1 MRNFKTAI
9 IAKWFTG
16 AALAAALVVAT
27 PHKAEAQVG
36 FGIQVGSYPA
46 YGYQQGYG
54 NPYAGREWQR
64 QQYIEHEQH
73 EQFEAERAA
82 QWRHEQWEQQRYYSH
97 DRDGWRGH
105 DDGYRHDGD
114 RY

>member
-1 MRNFKTAI
+1 MRNFKQAT

-16 AALAAALVVAT
+16 AALAATLMVAT

-46 YGYQQGYG
+46 YGYQGYG
-54 NPYAGREWQR
+54 NPYAAQQWQR
-64 QQYIEHEQH
+64 QQYIEH

-97 DRDGWRGH
+97 DHYGWRGH
-105 DDGYRHDGD
+105 DDGYRRDGN